1 MGMSFFKDYEKTTPK
16 PAEAPKAQEIET
28 MSTDDMK
35 AYFDAMR
42 ESIIN
47 EVKEEIKQIK
57 GGQDNASS
65 SDLPDSQSDSTEPSV
80 DGVSGS

>member
-1 MGMSFFKDYEKTTPK
+1 MSFFKDYEKTAPK
-16 PAEAPKAQEIET
+16 PAEAPAAKEIET

-47 EVKEEIKQIK
+47 EVTNQINQIK
-57 GGQDNASS
+57 GGLNNASN
-65 SDLPDSQSDSTEPSV
+65 SDLPGSEPVSTEPSV
-80 DGVSGS
+80 DGCSGS

>member
-16 PAEAPKAQEIET
+16 PAETPKAKEIET

-47 EVKEEIKQIK
+47 EVTNQINQIK
-57 GGQDNASS
+57 GGLNNASS
-65 SDLPDSQSDSTEPSV
+65 SDLSDSESDSAEPSV
-80 DGVSGS
+80 DGGSGS

>member
-16 PAEAPKAQEIET
+16 PVEAPPVQEIET

-47 EVKEEIKQIK
+47 EVTNQINQIK
-57 GGQDNASS
+57 GGQNNAGN
-65 SDLPDSQSDSTEPSV
+65 SDLPDSQSDST
-80 DGVSGS
+80 

>member
-1 MGMSFFKDYEKTTPK
+1 MGMSFFTDYEKTAPK
-16 PAEAPKAQEIET
+16 PEEKPTPEEIKT

-47 EVKEEIKQIK
+47 EVTEQIKQIK
-57 GGQDNASS
+57 GGLNNASS
-65 SDLPDSQSDSTEPSV
+65 SDLPGSEPDSAEPPV
-80 DGVSGS
+80 DGGSGS